1 MRGRILTTLFL
12 SGMAVS
18 GAPSVAQTGPSPLMR
33 LDDTAWQMLVDALN
47 EAKTSSPAV
56 HAKVSLEFAK
66 QLDQDNKKSD
76 ELTVLK
82 EAYLTTL
89 GSPPTPY
96 NTIGLIQSDIQ
107 RLIMKNLGP
116 EPVEVLLPRMDEPQR
131 GLAFDLLV
139 SRYTADKN
147 WDRAMD
153 AVRRAPKDQWFP
165 FEPAFRLMKVLPVTN
180 VGARCEIFGITYAIY
195 EKRAIGLGSL
205 EEMIEQD
212 WREFPRE
219 QVVELIPVTL
229 RNAMRAEIYFV
240 KRPLHAYEGLKG
252 QIAADSEGI
261 GPCAGG
267 PVGERRKADVR
278 GSPQSGPLF
287 QRCRKTRAARSD
299 EGASKPALEP
309 CALQEATRIAE
320 AAARGRLPGK

>member
-18 GAPSVAQTGPSPLMR
+18 AAPSVAQTGPSPLMR

-89 GSPPTPY
+89 GSPPTPH
-96 NTIGLIQSDIQ
+96 NTIRLIQSDIQ

-116 EPVEVLLPRMDEPQR
+116 KPVEVLLPRMDEPQR

-147 WDRAMD
+147 
-153 AVRRAPKDQWFP
+153 
-165 FEPAFRLMKVLPVTN
+165 
-180 VGARCEIFGITYAIY
+180 
-195 EKRAIGLGSL
+195 
-205 EEMIEQD
+205 
-212 WREFPRE
+212 
-219 QVVELIPVTL
+219 
-229 RNAMRAEIYFV
+229 
-240 KRPLHAYEGLKG
+240 
-252 QIAADSEGI
+252 
-261 GPCAGG
+261 
-267 PVGERRKADVR
+267 
-278 GSPQSGPLF
+278 
-287 QRCRKTRAARSD
+287 
-299 EGASKPALEP
+299 
-309 CALQEATRIAE
+309 
-320 AAARGRLPGK
+320 